1 MLMYDNEYFYD
12 SMDALQVLIAS
23 EQPVDRSQA
32 FTSNLL
38 GSRPEVTVEN
48 VNRSYPTMNP
58 QYVTLVIYF
67 GRSSFVDFHRLFRIQ
82 LSNLG

>member
-1 MLMYDNEYFYD
+1 ML
-12 SMDALQVLIAS
+12 SIHKQ
-23 EQPVDRSQA
+23 
-32 FTSNLL
+32 L

-67 GRSSFVDFHRLFRIQ
+67 GHLSFVDLRRVFHIRAL
-82 LSNLG
+82 